1 MARPEHTIRPGA
13 PTSPFFSDIKALESS
28 ILMISQKIEYLVRN
42 EKILSQNLIVLN
54 KRLGDLES
62 RVAEGGIGTGGA
74 GISSGDVENLQDKI
88 DAISASLLKLQQ
100 RTAKLEEIIN
110 DIKNDYARISDLKEL
125 KYVIETISPYD
136 IKKKRR

>member
-1 MARPEHTIRPGA
+1 M
-13 PTSPFFSDIKALESS
+13 
-28 ILMISQKIEYLVRN
+28 
-42 EKILSQNLIVLN
+42 N

-100 RTAKLEEIIN
+100 RTSKLEEIIN
-110 DIKNDYARISDLKEL
+110 DIKDDYAKISDLKEL